1 MKRHTKI
8 YGSAVLAAL
17 ILGLLILGLGSYEL
31 SYLTVAAAEHL
42 RLMAARQPIQLLIE
56 SPDTRPDVRRKLEL
70 ALRARR
76 FASQTLG
83 LPDNESYTSYVDL
96 GRPEVAWN
104 VLAAPRFSITPVEW
118 CFPIAGCVVYRGHF
132 SEEAA
137 REFARRQQQEGND
150 VYVAPVAAYSTL
162 GWFDDPVLSTLLDQ
176 SAENLAAIIFHEL
189 AHQQLYVPDDSP
201 FNEGFA
207 VAVEREGVRRW
218 LRSERQD
225 GVIENVSARWRETDA
240 QVRLILETRDA
251 LARLFS
257 SELTAVEKQQRKRA
271 LLQQLQDTLCGGGGS
286 CEDKALPRAASG
298 QIREMNNAYLAA
310 VATYHAHI
318 PAFEDLLARANGS
331 LPRFYELARDMAKLS
346 RQERRNHLEE

>member
-8 YGSAVLAAL
+8 GGSAALAVL
-17 ILGLLILGLGSYEL
+17 ILTLLILGFGSHEL
-31 SYLTVAAAEHL
+31 SYLTVAATEHL

-56 SPDTRPDVRRKLEL
+56 SPETRPDVRRKLEL
-70 ALRARR
+70 VLRARL

-83 LPDNESYTSYVDL
+83 LPDNDSYTSYVNL

-104 VLAAPRFSITPVEW
+104 VLAAPRFSIAPVEW

-132 SEEAA
+132 SEGAA
-137 REFARRQQQEGND
+137 RKFARQQQQEGND
-150 VYVAPVAAYSTL
+150 VYVAPVTAYSTL

-176 SAENLAAIIFHEL
+176 SPENLAAIIFHEL
-189 AHQQLYVPDDSP
+189 AHQQLYLLDDSS

-207 VAVEREGVRRW
+207 VALEREGVRRW
-218 LRSERQD
+218 LRSEQQD
-225 GVIENVSARWRETDA
+225 AVLENVSARWKETDA

-251 LARLFS
+251 LARLYA

-271 LLQQLQDTLCGGGGS
+271 LLQQLREALCGGGGS
-286 CEDKALPRAASG
+286 CENKALPRAAAG
-298 QIREMNNAYLAA
+298 QLREMNNAYLAA

-318 PAFEDLLARANGS
+318 PVFEALLTRANDS
-331 LPRFYELARDMAKLS
+331 LPRFYELAGDMAKLS
-346 RQERRNHLEE
+346 RQERSNHLDE